1 MPVID
6 SGFGSGRSL
15 CKGANIA
22 PSWLP
27 VMLRLGMSSY
37 WMVLMVGMVLSTP
50 VVAMLTVV
58 EMGMAV
64 V

>member
-1 MPVID
+1 
-6 SGFGSGRSL
+6 
-15 CKGANIA
+15 
-22 PSWLP
+22 
-27 VMLRLGMSSY
+27 MLRLGMSSY